1 MAAAAAAG
9 RRRVSARLQSDS
21 CGGGAAAGGG
31 VGPQPRRPRGRR
43 GGAHLC
49 LVDGRPVERE
59 HRRSERKAARRL
71 RAPAGLDGERA
82 AAGHRRATSADTKSS
97 EGERATVGRGSRRG
111 WGEGARQGQRT
122 RSRERRA
129 GARSPPPLCRARAP
143 PARRRASNRSAPIP
157 FEFPPPRRRREARG
171 GRREEAGGGRRE
183 EVRGERRGARGGER
197 REARRRRRRR
207 RGGRRSGLRPLL
219 LGPWVGPRCEARRG
233 ADRPAHPSS
242 HALCLEA
249 RQRQRSTGHAGQPRT
264 NQRARVS
271 EWVEW
276 QTDRARAG

>member
-71 RAPAGLDGERA
+71 RAAAGLDGERA

-97 EGERATVGRGSRRG
+97 EGERATVGRGSRTG
-111 WGEGARQGQRT
+111 WGGRGETRAKDSVARASRG
-122 RSRERRA
+122 RSLAAPTVPRARSA
-129 GARSPPPLCRARAP
+129 GARPGVESIGSNSVRIPAAP
-143 PARRRASNRSAPIP
+143 PEARGK
-157 FEFPPPRRRREARG
+157 RREAR
-171 GRREEAGGGRRE
+171 GGGRRE
-183 EVRGERRGARGGER
+183 EVRGERRGAGGGER
-197 REARRRRRRR
+197 RGADEGE
-207 RGGRRSGLRPLL
+207 GGRVGGLRPLL

-233 ADRPAHPSS
+233 ADRPTHPS
-242 HALCLEA
+242 HAPVDW
-249 RQRQRSTGHAGQPRT
+249 RHGRGKSSTGPAGQPRT
-264 NQRARVS
+264 NQRPRVS
-271 EWVEW
+271 AGVEW